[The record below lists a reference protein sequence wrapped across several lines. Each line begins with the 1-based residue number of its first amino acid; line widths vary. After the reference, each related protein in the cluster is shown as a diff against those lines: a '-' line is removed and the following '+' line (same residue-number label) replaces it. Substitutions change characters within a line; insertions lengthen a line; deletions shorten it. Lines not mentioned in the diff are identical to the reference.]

1 MPLDDPC
8 IERLEKVW
16 RSEQRKDIG
25 KRSFQM
31 MAATLRLLVKYV
43 ADPVAGVPEDW
54 IPTIQRRIIYL
65 EENLDAMS
73 FKAVE
78 KTLDALSYARRRI
91 TKSIR
96 SPKHGRAFK
105 TELTRAQRDRA
116 DRTIN
121 NPLIAGIKSTELAF
135 NDDTDLLGESGRD
148 DNDFG
153 QSELD

>member
-1 MPLDDPC
+1 MIDDPC

-16 RSEQRKDIG
+16 RSELRKDIK

-31 MAATLRLLVKYV
+31 MAATLRLLVKYI
-43 ADPVAGVPEDW
+43 ADPVNGVPEDW
-54 IPTIQRRIIYL
+54 ISTIQKRMIYL
-65 EENLDAMS
+65 EEHLDSMS

-121 NPLIAGIKSTELAF
+121 NAFVSGIKHPELASVDF
-135 NDDTDLLGESGRD
+135 DDFDLERPSD
-148 DNDFG
+148 D
-153 QSELD
+153 LDSSFPGLD